1 MTITERQVGDVTVL
15 QLIGRLVY
23 EDGVAA
29 LRTSIKR
36 PVDKGHLKILL
47 DLRDV
52 TYIDSAG
59 VGALVEK
66 YLNVRRKGGDIKLL
80 HLSPRSRHVMSI
92 TKLTTVFEVY
102 DTEAA
107 ALRSFSDDARPDAP
121 VR

>member
-107 ALRSFSDDARPDAP
+107 ALRSFSDDARTDAP

>member
-59 VGALVEK
+59 VGA
-66 YLNVRRKGGDIKLL
+66 
-80 HLSPRSRHVMSI
+80 
-92 TKLTTVFEVY
+92 
-102 DTEAA
+102 
-107 ALRSFSDDARPDAP
+107 
-121 VR
+121 